1 MCFCLMG
8 DTMLSMNTAGRQAN
22 ARTGVP
28 GQARMRAQA
37 AGKNPDDEL
46 LRLMQQLRVR
56 KKNVAQQ
63 KRSHAPKRSHKPPA
77 TRTDLLAATPAMWV
91 ADIVVTLMV
100 IIALFWV
107 YSSWFTNIAA
117 GKNQAAATREI
128 SGVWDRSGGS
138 AGGDIDPTVGDTWMA
153 GVFDG
158 AAEGTPLMKMY
169 VPRLGNDWQYTVV
182 KGVTQE
188 SLAKGPGLYTSTQ
201 LPGQR
206 GNMALAGHRD
216 GNGAPFFSADSLRTC
231 DAIVVETRDNWYTYR
246 VLPGDLSTGE
256 VKDAAARRQA
266 ASDCLPDV
274 TVSMIS
280 GTALNGTDQSSE
292 YGQVAGVHVTTPDDN
307 SVLAPVPGYKGTK
320 SGAEAGIALPML
332 TITTCHPLYFNYQR
346 LIVHAVLERVD
357 PVVEGQVP
365 EALKDNTAAQGT

>member
-1 MCFCLMG
+1 MG
-8 DTMLSMNTAGRQAN
+8 TRA
-22 ARTGVP
+22 GVP
-28 GQARMRAQA
+28 GQARMRAQM
-37 AGKNPDDEL
+37 AGKNPDDDEL
-46 LRLMQQLRVR
+46 LRLVQQSRAR
-56 KKNVAQQ
+56 KKAAVQSPQRN
-63 KRSHAPKRSHKPPA
+63 HTPKRSHKPQA
-77 TRTDLLAATPAMWV
+77 TRADLLAATPAMWV
-91 ADIVVTLMV
+91 ADVVVTLMV
-100 IIALFWV
+100 VIALFWV

-117 GKNQAAATREI
+117 NQHQAAVTREI
-128 SGVWDRSGGS
+128 SGMWDRSAGH
-138 AGGDIDPTVGDTWMA
+138 AGGEVDPTVGDTWMS

-169 VPRLGNDWQYTVV
+169 VPRLGDDWQYTVV
-182 KGVTQE
+182 KGVTQS

-256 VKDAAARRQA
+256 VTDAAARQQA
-266 ASDCLPDV
+266 AQDCLPDV
-274 TVSMIS
+274 TASMIS
-280 GTALNGTDQSSE
+280 GGALNGADSSSE
-292 YGQVAGVHVTTPDDN
+292 YGQVSGVHITTPDDN
-307 SVLAPVPGYKGTK
+307 GVLAPVPGYKGTK
-320 SGAEAGIALPML
+320 SGAEAGIGLPML

-357 PVVEGQVP
+357 PVVDGQVP
-365 EALKDNTAAQGT
+365 AALEDNNAAKAAA

>member
-1 MCFCLMG
+1 M
-8 DTMLSMNTAGRQAN
+8 S
-22 ARTGVP
+22 ARAGVP

-37 AGKNPDDEL
+37 AGKNPDDDL
-46 LRLMQQLRVR
+46 LRLIEQSRAR
-56 KKNVAQQ
+56 KKRVTQTQQ
-63 KRSHAPKRSHKPPA
+63 RNHAPKRSHKPPA

-100 IIALFWV
+100 VVALFWV

-117 GKNQAAATREI
+117 GKNQAAITREI
-128 SGVWDRSGGS
+128 SGVWDRSGGRS
-138 AGGDIDPTVGDTWMA
+138 GGEIDPTVGDTWMA
-153 GVFDG
+153 GIFDG

-188 SLAKGPGLYTSTQ
+188 SLSKGPGLYSSTQ

-256 VKDAAARRQA
+256 VTDAAARKQA
-266 ASDCLPDV
+266 VRDCLPDV
-274 TVSMIS
+274 TASMVS
-280 GTALNGTDQSSE
+280 GAALNGTDQSSE
-292 YGQVAGVHVTTPDDN
+292 YGQVAGVHITTPDDN
-307 SVLAPVPGYKGTK
+307 SVLAPVPEHKGTK

-365 EALKDNTAAQGT
+365 AALKDNDAAKAAAQGA

>member
-1 MCFCLMG
+1 M
-8 DTMLSMNTAGRQAN
+8 S
-22 ARTGVP
+22 ARAGVP

-37 AGKNPDDEL
+37 AGKNPDDDL
-46 LRLMQQLRVR
+46 LRLIEQSRAHKSKM
-56 KKNVAQQ
+56 Q
-63 KRSHAPKRSHKPPA
+63 KRNHAPKRSHKPPA

-100 IIALFWV
+100 VVALFWV

-117 GKNQAAATREI
+117 GKNQAAITREI
-128 SGVWDRSGGS
+128 SGVWDRSGGTS
-138 AGGDIDPTVGDTWMA
+138 GGEIDPTVGDAWMA
-153 GVFDG
+153 GIFDSAG
-158 AAEGTPLMKMY
+158 EGTPLMKMY

-206 GNMALAGHRD
+206 GNMAVAGHRD

-256 VKDAAARRQA
+256 VKDVAARKQA

-274 TVSMIS
+274 TASMVS
-280 GTALNGTDQSSE
+280 GAALNGTDQSSE
-292 YGQVAGVHVTTPDDN
+292 YGQVAGVHITTPDDN

-357 PVVEGQVP
+357 PVLDGQVP
-365 EALKDNTAAQGT
+365 AALQDNTAAKEG